1 MLLGKPRPA
10 NRPFTRMDEPEDFKG
25 RLVSGLRGMG
35 LRKDEEEE
43 EEEEEEKILYAIEY
57 LETFLEHRPC
67 YYCSDKFADDLVL
80 LASSDCDLQHALAQG
95 GLQPSVKW
103 DGMRSQHLQG
113 RGWGSLSEKGGLLP
127 LGWECAT
134 ASSEGVQVSR
144 AQHAPAPEH
153 LHSSP
158 SSTTM
163 CRWTVTQGAPVAW
176 FSSRPCCRPPP
187 LLLSLTVLLLLLLL
201 GPSSSSPLPASSS
214 DSERSRYAPGGTPPD
229 IFISHPPP
237 SSSPAPLH
245 ASSARLPRATNVSS
259 SSATV
264 VGRHVRSSYNHL
276 QGDVRRR
283 KLFSYQKFF
292 LRIDKKGKVNGTKSE
307 DDPYS
312 ILEIKSVDVGVVA
325 IRGLSSNYYLAIS
338 KKGELYGARDF
349 GPDCRLIERIE
360 ENKYNTY
367 ASAEWRNKK
376 KHMFVGLNA
385 NGKPMRGKKTRRK
398 NTATHFLPI
407 VVQPR

>member
-1 MLLGKPRPA
+1 
-10 NRPFTRMDEPEDFKG
+10 
-25 RLVSGLRGMG
+25 
-35 LRKDEEEE
+35 
-43 EEEEEEKILYAIEY
+43 
-57 LETFLEHRPC
+57 
-67 YYCSDKFADDLVL
+67 
-80 LASSDCDLQHALAQG
+80 
-95 GLQPSVKW
+95 
-103 DGMRSQHLQG
+103 
-113 RGWGSLSEKGGLLP
+113 
-127 LGWECAT
+127 
-134 ASSEGVQVSR
+134 
-144 AQHAPAPEH
+144 
-153 LHSSP
+153 
-158 SSTTM
+158 M

-176 FSSRPCCRPPP
+176 LSSRPRHRRHATPPH
-187 LLLSLTVLLLLLLL
+187 LLAALVFILLLLLL
-201 GPSSSSPLPASSS
+201 GPSSSSPLSSPAPPSLNESHHAGGGSPPRPFVSRESSAS
-214 DSERSRYAPGGTPPD
+214 
-229 IFISHPPP
+229 

-245 ASSARLPRATNVSS
+245 ASSARLPRATNLSS
-259 SSATV
+259 PSPAAV

-367 ASAEWRNKK
+367 ASAEWRNKR

-385 NGKPMRGKKTRRK
+385 NGKAVRGKKTRRK
-398 NTATHFLPI
+398 NTTTHFLPI
-407 VVQPR
+407 VVHPR

>member
-1 MLLGKPRPA
+1 
-10 NRPFTRMDEPEDFKG
+10 
-25 RLVSGLRGMG
+25 
-35 LRKDEEEE
+35 
-43 EEEEEEKILYAIEY
+43 
-57 LETFLEHRPC
+57 
-67 YYCSDKFADDLVL
+67 
-80 LASSDCDLQHALAQG
+80 
-95 GLQPSVKW
+95 
-103 DGMRSQHLQG
+103 
-113 RGWGSLSEKGGLLP
+113 
-127 LGWECAT
+127 
-134 ASSEGVQVSR
+134 
-144 AQHAPAPEH
+144 
-153 LHSSP
+153 
-158 SSTTM
+158 M

-176 FSSRPCCRPPP
+176 FSSCPCCRLPS
-187 LLLSLTVLLLLLLL
+187 LLLSLTFILLVLLP
-201 GPSSSSPLPASSS
+201 GPSSSSPLSSLSS
-214 DSERSRYAPGGTPPD
+214 DTVKDYDVPGGTLPD
-229 IFISHPPP
+229 AFISSPP
-237 SSSPAPLH
+237 PLH

>member
-1 MLLGKPRPA
+1 
-10 NRPFTRMDEPEDFKG
+10 
-25 RLVSGLRGMG
+25 
-35 LRKDEEEE
+35 
-43 EEEEEEKILYAIEY
+43 
-57 LETFLEHRPC
+57 
-67 YYCSDKFADDLVL
+67 
-80 LASSDCDLQHALAQG
+80 
-95 GLQPSVKW
+95 
-103 DGMRSQHLQG
+103 
-113 RGWGSLSEKGGLLP
+113 
-127 LGWECAT
+127 
-134 ASSEGVQVSR
+134 
-144 AQHAPAPEH
+144 
-153 LHSSP
+153 
-158 SSTTM
+158 M

-176 FSSRPCCRPPP
+176 FSSCPCCRPPSLFLTLTFLLP
-187 LLLSLTVLLLLLLL
+187 LLLF
-201 GPSSSSPLPASSS
+201 GPSSSTPLSALSSPS
-214 DSERSRYAPGGTPPD
+214 DSENNHNAPGGSPLH
-229 IFISHPPP
+229 FFSSHPPP
-237 SSSPAPLH
+237 FSSPAPLH
-245 ASSARLPRATNVSS
+245 ASSARLPREINVSS

>member
-1 MLLGKPRPA
+1 
-10 NRPFTRMDEPEDFKG
+10 
-25 RLVSGLRGMG
+25 
-35 LRKDEEEE
+35 
-43 EEEEEEKILYAIEY
+43 
-57 LETFLEHRPC
+57 
-67 YYCSDKFADDLVL
+67 
-80 LASSDCDLQHALAQG
+80 
-95 GLQPSVKW
+95 
-103 DGMRSQHLQG
+103 
-113 RGWGSLSEKGGLLP
+113 
-127 LGWECAT
+127 
-134 ASSEGVQVSR
+134 
-144 AQHAPAPEH
+144 
-153 LHSSP
+153 
-158 SSTTM
+158 M

-176 FSSRPCCRPPP
+176 FSSRPCHRPPP
-187 LLLSLTVLLLLLLL
+187 HLLLSLTFLLLLLLL
-201 GPSSSSPLPASSS
+201 GPSSSSPLSSSSSS
-214 DSERSRYAPGGTPPD
+214 DSEGNQNAPGGTLSDFSTSPLPLY
-229 IFISHPPP
+229 
-237 SSSPAPLH
+237 SSPQPLH

-349 GPDCRLIERIE
+349 GVDCRLIERIE

>member
-1 MLLGKPRPA
+1 MTCCTHIVFTPAILQVLTPPVPVRLRVPRQ
-10 NRPFTRMDEPEDFKG
+10 RRF
-25 RLVSGLRGMG
+25 SRGSFSHS
-35 LRKDEEEE
+35 R
-43 EEEEEEKILYAIEY
+43 
-57 LETFLEHRPC
+57 
-67 YYCSDKFADDLVL
+67 
-80 LASSDCDLQHALAQG
+80 
-95 GLQPSVKW
+95 
-103 DGMRSQHLQG
+103 
-113 RGWGSLSEKGGLLP
+113 SLSLHP
-127 LGWECAT
+127 
-134 ASSEGVQVSR
+134 

-176 FSSRPCCRPPP
+176 FSSCPCRRPNS
-187 LLLSLTVLLLLLLL
+187 LLLSLTFLLLLLLL
-201 GPSSSSPLPASSS
+201 GPSSSSPLPTSSLR
-214 DSERSRYAPGGTPPD
+214 SEKNHNAPGGTSPHF
-229 IFISHPPP
+229 FISHPPP

-259 SSATV
+259 SSSATV
-264 VGRHVRSSYNHL
+264 VGRHVRSSYKHL
-276 QGDVRRR
+276 YGDVRRR

-292 LRIDKKGKVNGTKSE
+292 LRIDKDGNVNGTKSE

-325 IRGLSSNYYLAIS
+325 IRGLSSNHYLAIR
-338 KKGELYGARDF
+338 KNGGLYGARDF

-385 NGKPMRGKKTRRK
+385 NGKPMKGKRTRRK

>member
-1 MLLGKPRPA
+1 
-10 NRPFTRMDEPEDFKG
+10 
-25 RLVSGLRGMG
+25 
-35 LRKDEEEE
+35 
-43 EEEEEEKILYAIEY
+43 
-57 LETFLEHRPC
+57 
-67 YYCSDKFADDLVL
+67 
-80 LASSDCDLQHALAQG
+80 
-95 GLQPSVKW
+95 
-103 DGMRSQHLQG
+103 
-113 RGWGSLSEKGGLLP
+113 
-127 LGWECAT
+127 
-134 ASSEGVQVSR
+134 
-144 AQHAPAPEH
+144 
-153 LHSSP
+153 
-158 SSTTM
+158 M
-163 CRWTVTQGAPVAW
+163 CRWTVTQGAVVAW
-176 FSSRPCCRPPP
+176 LSSCPSCRLVF
-187 LLLSLTVLLLLLLL
+187 LLLFLLLK
-201 GPSSSSPLPASSS
+201 PSSSSPLSPPST
-214 DSERSRYAPGGTPPD
+214 DSEHKQNAPHL
-229 IFISHPPP
+229 FIAHLSP
-237 SSSPAPLH
+237 SPVPLH

-259 SSATV
+259 ATV
-264 VGRHVRSSYNHL
+264 VGRHVRSSYTHL

-338 KKGELYGARDF
+338 KKGELYGASEF

-367 ASAEWRNKK
+367 ASAEWRNKR
-376 KHMFVGLNA
+376 KHMFVGLNS

>member
-1 MLLGKPRPA
+1 
-10 NRPFTRMDEPEDFKG
+10 
-25 RLVSGLRGMG
+25 
-35 LRKDEEEE
+35 
-43 EEEEEEKILYAIEY
+43 
-57 LETFLEHRPC
+57 
-67 YYCSDKFADDLVL
+67 
-80 LASSDCDLQHALAQG
+80 
-95 GLQPSVKW
+95 
-103 DGMRSQHLQG
+103 
-113 RGWGSLSEKGGLLP
+113 
-127 LGWECAT
+127 
-134 ASSEGVQVSR
+134 
-144 AQHAPAPEH
+144 
-153 LHSSP
+153 
-158 SSTTM
+158 M

-176 FSSRPCCRPPP
+176 FSSCPCCRPPP
-187 LLLSLTVLLLLLLL
+187 LLLSLTLLFLLLLL
-201 GPSSSSPLPASSS
+201 GPSSPSPLPISSL
-214 DSERSRYAPGGTPPD
+214 DSENAPGGNPPHL
-229 IFISHPPP
+229 FITYPPP
-237 SSSPAPLH
+237 SSSPTPLH

-259 SSATV
+259 SSATI
-264 VGRHVRSSYNHL
+264 VGRHVRSSYKHL

-292 LRIDKKGKVNGTKSE
+292 LRIDKDGNVNGTKSE

-325 IRGLSSNYYLAIS
+325 IRGLSSNHYLAIR
-338 KKGELYGARDF
+338 KGGVLYGAKDF

-385 NGKPMRGKKTRRK
+385 NGKPMKGKKTRRK

>member
-1 MLLGKPRPA
+1 
-10 NRPFTRMDEPEDFKG
+10 
-25 RLVSGLRGMG
+25 
-35 LRKDEEEE
+35 
-43 EEEEEEKILYAIEY
+43 
-57 LETFLEHRPC
+57 
-67 YYCSDKFADDLVL
+67 
-80 LASSDCDLQHALAQG
+80 
-95 GLQPSVKW
+95 
-103 DGMRSQHLQG
+103 
-113 RGWGSLSEKGGLLP
+113 
-127 LGWECAT
+127 
-134 ASSEGVQVSR
+134 
-144 AQHAPAPEH
+144 
-153 LHSSP
+153 
-158 SSTTM
+158 M

-176 FSSRPCCRPPP
+176 SSSCLCCRPPSF
-187 LLLSLTVLLLLLLL
+187 LLSLTFLLLLLLL
-201 GPSSSSPLPASSS
+201 RPSPSSSLSLSPLPPSPSPPPPPPPPPRWPSDSVRDHNAPGGTQPHFLVQHPSSSSSPPPLPA
-214 DSERSRYAPGGTPPD
+214 
-229 IFISHPPP
+229 
-237 SSSPAPLH
+237 L
-245 ASSARLPRATNVSS
+245 SSARLPRATNVSS

-312 ILEIKSVDVGVVA
+312 VLEIKSVDVGVVA

-367 ASAEWRNKK
+367 ASAVWRNKK
-376 KHMFVGLNA
+376 KHMFVGLSA

-407 VVQPR
+407 RKISQIQKSLVKYTPTHKPI

>member
-1 MLLGKPRPA
+1 
-10 NRPFTRMDEPEDFKG
+10 
-25 RLVSGLRGMG
+25 
-35 LRKDEEEE
+35 
-43 EEEEEEKILYAIEY
+43 
-57 LETFLEHRPC
+57 
-67 YYCSDKFADDLVL
+67 
-80 LASSDCDLQHALAQG
+80 
-95 GLQPSVKW
+95 
-103 DGMRSQHLQG
+103 
-113 RGWGSLSEKGGLLP
+113 
-127 LGWECAT
+127 
-134 ASSEGVQVSR
+134 
-144 AQHAPAPEH
+144 
-153 LHSSP
+153 
-158 SSTTM
+158 M

-176 FSSRPCCRPPP
+176 LSSRPRSATPPH
-187 LLLSLTVLLLLLLL
+187 LVSLVFLLLL
-201 GPSSSSPLPASSS
+201 GLSSSSPLSSS
-214 DSERSRYAPGGTPPD
+214 NQSHHAGGA
-229 IFISHPPP
+229 SP

-245 ASSARLPRATNVSS
+245 ASSARLPRATNLS
-259 SSATV
+259 SSAAV

-338 KKGELYGARDF
+338 KKGELYGARDY

-367 ASAEWRNKK
+367 ASAEWRNKR

-385 NGKPMRGKKTRRK
+385 NGKAVRGKKTRRK
-398 NTATHFLPI
+398 NTTTHFLPI
-407 VVQPR
+407 VVHPR

>member
-1 MLLGKPRPA
+1 
-10 NRPFTRMDEPEDFKG
+10 
-25 RLVSGLRGMG
+25 
-35 LRKDEEEE
+35 
-43 EEEEEEKILYAIEY
+43 
-57 LETFLEHRPC
+57 
-67 YYCSDKFADDLVL
+67 
-80 LASSDCDLQHALAQG
+80 
-95 GLQPSVKW
+95 
-103 DGMRSQHLQG
+103 
-113 RGWGSLSEKGGLLP
+113 
-127 LGWECAT
+127 
-134 ASSEGVQVSR
+134 
-144 AQHAPAPEH
+144 
-153 LHSSP
+153 
-158 SSTTM
+158 M

-176 FSSRPCCRPPP
+176 FSTCPCYRPPS
-187 LLLSLTVLLLLLLL
+187 LLLSITFLLLLLLL
-201 GPSSSSPLPASSS
+201 GPSSSSPLSPLSPSS
-214 DSERSRYAPGGTPPD
+214 DSEKDHNAPARGTPPHV
-229 IFISHPPP
+229 FLSHPT
-237 SSSPAPLH
+237 PAPLH

-283 KLFSYQKFF
+283 KLFSFQKFF
-292 LRIDKKGKVNGTKSE
+292 LRIDKKGKVNGTKTE

-367 ASAEWRNKK
+367 ASAEWRNKR
-376 KHMFVGLNA
+376 KHMFVGLNT
-385 NGKPMRGKKTRRK
+385 NGKPMKGKKTRRK

>member
-1 MLLGKPRPA
+1 
-10 NRPFTRMDEPEDFKG
+10 
-25 RLVSGLRGMG
+25 
-35 LRKDEEEE
+35 
-43 EEEEEEKILYAIEY
+43 
-57 LETFLEHRPC
+57 
-67 YYCSDKFADDLVL
+67 
-80 LASSDCDLQHALAQG
+80 
-95 GLQPSVKW
+95 
-103 DGMRSQHLQG
+103 
-113 RGWGSLSEKGGLLP
+113 
-127 LGWECAT
+127 
-134 ASSEGVQVSR
+134 
-144 AQHAPAPEH
+144 
-153 LHSSP
+153 
-158 SSTTM
+158 M

-176 FSSRPCCRPPP
+176 FSSCPCRRPPS
-187 LLLSLTVLLLLLLL
+187 LLLSLTFLLLLLLL
-201 GPSSSSPLPASSS
+201 GPSSSSPLSASSS
-214 DSERSRYAPGGTPPD
+214 PSVSGKNHNAPGGTPPQ
-229 IFISHPPP
+229 FFVPHPSP

-276 QGDVRRR
+276 QGDVRQR

-292 LRIDKKGKVNGTKSE
+292 LRIDKKGTVNGTKSE

-325 IRGLSSNYYLAIS
+325 IRGLSSNHYLAIS
-338 KKGELYGARDF
+338 KKGVLYGARDF

-385 NGKPMRGKKTRRK
+385 NGKPMKGRKTRRK

>member
-1 MLLGKPRPA
+1 
-10 NRPFTRMDEPEDFKG
+10 
-25 RLVSGLRGMG
+25 
-35 LRKDEEEE
+35 
-43 EEEEEEKILYAIEY
+43 
-57 LETFLEHRPC
+57 
-67 YYCSDKFADDLVL
+67 
-80 LASSDCDLQHALAQG
+80 
-95 GLQPSVKW
+95 
-103 DGMRSQHLQG
+103 
-113 RGWGSLSEKGGLLP
+113 
-127 LGWECAT
+127 
-134 ASSEGVQVSR
+134 
-144 AQHAPAPEH
+144 
-153 LHSSP
+153 
-158 SSTTM
+158 M

-176 FSSRPCCRPPP
+176 SSSCPCCRSPS
-187 LLLSLTVLLLLLLL
+187 LRLSFTFLLLLLLL
-201 GPSSSSPLPASSS
+201 VPVPSSASPLSALLPIDSEKNASS
-214 DSERSRYAPGGTPPD
+214 GGTPPNL
-229 IFISHPPP
+229 FVLRPKP
-237 SSSPAPLH
+237 SSLPALLH

-407 VVQPR
+407 AVQPR

>member
-1 MLLGKPRPA
+1 
-10 NRPFTRMDEPEDFKG
+10 
-25 RLVSGLRGMG
+25 
-35 LRKDEEEE
+35 
-43 EEEEEEKILYAIEY
+43 
-57 LETFLEHRPC
+57 
-67 YYCSDKFADDLVL
+67 
-80 LASSDCDLQHALAQG
+80 
-95 GLQPSVKW
+95 
-103 DGMRSQHLQG
+103 
-113 RGWGSLSEKGGLLP
+113 
-127 LGWECAT
+127 
-134 ASSEGVQVSR
+134 
-144 AQHAPAPEH
+144 
-153 LHSSP
+153 
-158 SSTTM
+158 M

-176 FSSRPCCRPPP
+176 FSSCPCCRPPS
-187 LLLSLTVLLLLLLL
+187 LLLSLTFLLLLLLL
-201 GPSSSSPLPASSS
+201 GPSTSSPLSASSSPS
-214 DSERSRYAPGGTPPD
+214 DSEKDGNVPGGTPLD
-229 IFISHPPP
+229 IFISSPPP
-237 SSSPAPLH
+237 SSSPPPLH

-325 IRGLSSNYYLAIS
+325 IRGLSSNYYLAIN